1 MTTLANKDPSE
12 AKKYTFDFTAWL
24 DALGVTISSLTSV
37 TADSGLTV
45 DNTANT
51 TKKVTAQYSGGTAG
65 NVYKVKATIQ
75 TGDSQVLI
83 GAMLVPVENK

>member
-1 MTTLANKDPSE
+1 MSTLSRKDPAE

-24 DALGVTISSLTSV
+24 DSLGLSISSLTSV
-37 TADSGLTV
+37 VADAGLTV

-65 NVYKVKATIQ
+65 QVYKVKATIQ
-75 TGDSQVLI
+75 TGDGQTLI
-83 GAMLVPVENK
+83 GPMLVPVENK